1 MHRAPAMATLV
12 LLPSLLTV
20 AVLVLGIVEERA
32 AAADRRRLGRVRPGQ
47 TVTLVATPPS
57 ARVA

>member
-1 MHRAPAMATLV
+1 MAMLA
-12 LLPSLLTV
+12 LLSSLLTV

-32 AAADRRRLGRVRPGQ
+32 AAADRRRLGRVCPGRP
-47 TVTLVATPPS
+47 VTLVATPPS

>member
-1 MHRAPAMATLV
+1 MAMLAFV
-12 LLPSLLTV
+12 PSLLTV

-32 AAADRRRLGRVRPGQ
+32 AAADRRRLGRVRPGRP
-47 TVTLVATPPS
+47 VTLVATPPS